1 MSPSP
6 RPGTH
11 QPPCHVSFAPG
22 RRRRAGAHLSEEAD
36 DADGAEGEDEGDGEA
51 DGGEADEG
59 EADDGQVQQAPAV
72 AEEFLGPGVV
82 DKDSEIVHFLSPA
95 KGGRGKEGE
104 MQRFSPHRKGTGTS
118 AARPAAACPACWWP
132 CIRRAFKNL

>member
-1 MSPSP
+1 MYLPLSPSP

-72 AEEFLGPGVV
+72 AEEVV
-82 DKDSEIVHFLSPA
+82 E
-95 KGGRGKEGE
+95 
-104 MQRFSPHRKGTGTS
+104 
-118 AARPAAACPACWWP
+118 PAAAAAAVTAAVPEEGMEP
-132 CIRRAFKNL
+132 GLNDVIQSLSFSPSPP